1 MKRKMAIQGSAM
13 KRKQKENERAKQ
25 SARKPWTT
33 YKYTRTLNKY
43 SSKCKQCCF
52 PALARRFPIGFCH
65 SLQHSYEFDQSGP
78 PSIKMA
84 AEGYTFGPYK
94 IHHTEVFYS
103 TNLSYAMVNL
113 RPLLPGNNKS
123 YPLHGFHFVAHCFG
137 WKINYKQKH
146 SCVEF
151 CCILILHYI
160 TYIYKGHVV
169 QHNMFWGFLSF
180 TAMDFLIIL
189 VLGTRF
195 FYPVQCKV
203 VSLIAYGNFLHVL
216 ICSKREVKRFVD
228 LTADETSDLW
238 LTAQKVGKQLESY
251 HKASSLTLAIQDG
264 PQAGQMVPHVHIHLI
279 PRKSGDFEKNDEIY
293 DAIDEKEK
301 ELKQKLDLD
310 KERKDRSL
318 EDMSQEADEYRKLF
332 L

>member
-1 MKRKMAIQGSAM
+1 
-13 KRKQKENERAKQ
+13 
-25 SARKPWTT
+25 
-33 YKYTRTLNKY
+33 
-43 SSKCKQCCF
+43 
-52 PALARRFPIGFCH
+52 
-65 SLQHSYEFDQSGP
+65 
-78 PSIKMA
+78 MA

-113 RPLLPGNNKS
+113 RPLLP
-123 YPLHGFHFVAHCFG
+123 
-137 WKINYKQKH
+137 
-146 SCVEF
+146 
-151 CCILILHYI
+151 
-160 TYIYKGHVV
+160 
-169 QHNMFWGFLSF
+169 
-180 TAMDFLIIL
+180 
-189 VLGTRF
+189 
-195 FYPVQCKV
+195 
-203 VSLIAYGNFLHVL
+203 
-216 ICSKREVKRFVD
+216 VKRFVD